1 KFTYQGGVMYQF
13 DNGLTPYVS
22 YSTAF
27 VPVQQISNAGSPLK
41 PITSSQYE
49 VGVKYEPIGWDTAMT
64 VSVYDLRKQDDTYL
78 DATTNSYRQ
87 VGESRAK
94 GVEVEVNS
102 NISSNF
108 NVTAAYT
115 YTDARITKDSATS
128 LVEGRQMTGVP

>member
-1 KFTYQGGVMYQF
+1 MYQF

-27 VPVQQISNAGSPLK
+27 VPVQQISNAGAPLK

-64 VSVYDLRKQDDTYL
+64 LSVYDLRKQDDTYF

-87 VGESRAK
+87 VGESRSK
-94 GVEVEVNS
+94 GAEAGNQQQPYAEPERDRGLHLYRRADYQGFRDVPGRR
-102 NISSNF
+102 
-108 NVTAAYT
+108 VT
-115 YTDARITKDSATS
+115 R
-128 LVEGRQMTGVP
+128 